1 MLQNAPSRA
10 GRIGYALLFVVALL
24 SACNDREN
32 PNPEPA
38 AGPRLKK
45 LAYTQN
51 DFQEFTYN
59 ADGQLSRY
67 RSQWNFVE
75 GEDGE
80 LKNFIVDFHYDNAKK
95 LKELTFGTG
104 GGPVKYVYE
113 GDVLKK
119 TEEYDH
125 KGRLLITHH
134 YTFGGNNR
142 LTEVRDVVNDLDNQS
157 QRQLKRTYEYDAK
170 GNLTALREYY
180 LNVGTE
186 AFVQTEVT
194 TFEGYDDKKN
204 PEGQLDVYPYLPHLR
219 LRVNNPAKK
228 TRTATTDGN
237 RVTWIEA
244 YTYEYNAE
252 GYPSKKVTKI
262 TVPNAD
268 PVPPRT
274 GTYEYQQ

>member
-10 GRIGYALLFVVALL
+10 GRTGYALLFVLALL
-24 SACNDREN
+24 SSCNDREN
-32 PNPEPA
+32 PGPGPA
-38 AGPRLKK
+38 ASPKLKK

-51 DFQEFTYN
+51 DFQEFTYST
-59 ADGQLSRY
+59 DGLLSRY

-75 GEDGE
+75 GEDGQ
-80 LKNFIVDFHYDNAKK
+80 LKNFFVDFHYDNGKK
-95 LKELTFGTG
+95 LKELTFANG

-113 GDVLKK
+113 GNVLKK

-125 KGRLLITHH
+125 KGRLVITHY
-134 YTFGGNNR
+134 YTFGGNR
-142 LTEVRDVVNDLDNQS
+142 LTEVRDVINDLDDQS

-170 GNLTALREYY
+170 GNLTAQREYY

-204 PEGQLDVYPYLPHLR
+204 PEGQLDVYPYLPHVR
-219 LRVNNPAKK
+219 LRVNNPARK
-228 TRTATTDGN
+228 TRTATTNGS
-237 RVTWIEA
+237 RVTWIEE

-252 GYPSKKVTKI
+252 GYPLKKVTKI
-262 TVPNAD
+262 TVPGAD
-268 PVPPRT
+268 PVPLRT

>member
-10 GRIGYALLFVVALL
+10 GRIGYALLFVLALL
-24 SACNDREN
+24 SSCNDREN
-32 PNPEPA
+32 PGPGPA
-38 AGPRLKK
+38 IGPKLKK
-45 LAYTQN
+45 VSYTPI

-59 ADGQLSRY
+59 ADGFLSKY
-67 RSQWNFVE
+67 YSQYNFVQN
-75 GEDGE
+75 DPT
-80 LKNFIVDFHYDNAKK
+80 KVRSHTINFYYDDQKRV
-95 LKELTFGTG
+95 KELTFGS
-104 GGPVKYVYE
+104 GGPVRYVYE
-113 GDVLKK
+113 GNVLKK

-125 KGRLLITHH
+125 KGRLVIVHH

-142 LTEVRDVVNDLDNQS
+142 LTEVRDVVNDLDDHS

-180 LNVGTE
+180 LNVGTD

-204 PEGQLDVYPYLPHLR
+204 PEGQLDVYPHLPHLR
-219 LRVNNPAKK
+219 LRVNNPARK
-228 TRTATTDGN
+228 TRTATTDGD
-237 RVTWIEA
+237 RVIWIEE

-252 GYPSKKVTKI
+252 GYPLKKVTKI
-262 TVPNAD
+262 TVPGAD

-274 GTYEYQQ
+274 GTYEYQP